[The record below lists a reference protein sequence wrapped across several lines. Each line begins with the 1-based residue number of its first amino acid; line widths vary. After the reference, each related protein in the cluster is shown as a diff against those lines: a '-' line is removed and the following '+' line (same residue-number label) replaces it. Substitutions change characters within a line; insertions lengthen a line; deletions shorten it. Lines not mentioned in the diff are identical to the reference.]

1 MPLATILV
9 EDSETIRSTLIPAME
24 ELAGLQVVA
33 TASTQEQ
40 GLRALAQFDQ
50 SWRVA
55 VIDLFLAEGSGLGVL
70 RGCEHRAANQVVI
83 VLTNYA
89 TAQMRQRCL
98 DMGADRVF
106 DKSTEIEEFFS
117 YCQSLA

>member
-24 ELAGLQVVA
+24 ELAGLDVVA
-33 TASTQEQ
+33 TAATQEE
-40 GLRALAQFDQ
+40 GLRALATHG
-50 SWRVA
+50 WRVA

-98 DMGADRVF
+98 DLGADRVF
-106 DKSTEIEEFFS
+106 DKSTEIEEFFT
-117 YCQSLA
+117 YCQTLA